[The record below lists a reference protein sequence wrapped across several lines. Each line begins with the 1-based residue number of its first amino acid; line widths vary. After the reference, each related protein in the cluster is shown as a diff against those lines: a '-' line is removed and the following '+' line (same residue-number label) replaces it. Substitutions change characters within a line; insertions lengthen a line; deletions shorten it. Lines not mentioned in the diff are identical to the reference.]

1 MLFQTIFTFFFRV
14 VKHSK
19 KILADNQ
26 LFTGLRDGSPGLSL
40 GTPHPPYGALPK
52 SCLHQRSCH
61 NDEIFKMLI
70 IIVHAVA
77 YNLFTVQSELAG
89 ISAH

>member
-1 MLFQTIFTFFFRV
+1 MISDDFFVIFRV

-40 GTPHPPYGALPK
+40 GIPHPPYGTFPK
-52 SCLHQRSCH
+52 SCLHQRSCQ

>member
-1 MLFQTIFTFFFRV
+1 MISDDFFVFFRV

-40 GTPHPPYGALPK
+40 GTPHLPYGALPK
-52 SCLHQRSCH
+52 SYLHQ
-61 NDEIFKMLI
+61 
-70 IIVHAVA
+70 
-77 YNLFTVQSELAG
+77 
-89 ISAH
+89 SAICRRMGGTEADVRKQIRHEVSVSTHP

>member
-1 MLFQTIFTFFFRV
+1 MISDDFYDIFRV

-40 GTPHPPYGALPK
+40 GTPLPPYGALPK
-52 SCLHQRSCH
+52 SCLHQSTICRRMGIYQDASP
-61 NDEIFKMLI
+61 
-70 IIVHAVA
+70 AVA
-77 YNLFTVQSELAG
+77 DVVSCDDGLFP
-89 ISAH
+89 